1 MPHTSPLVQAMRA
14 YAREAAQAAQ
24 QAAGRPPR
32 RAASQSAYVG
42 DSLNSNAAADRQPYN
57 AAQEE
62 EKEKLLRRA
71 AKQHD
76 EERKR
81 ERQRAAAAA
90 AGARDARGDHDNQ
103 LKLRDGVV
111 QLVERDRLAIEEI
124 VKLGTTGL
132 DDVIGIGDAVAA
144 MRAAVVYRFTMPPD
158 LW

>member
-1 MPHTSPLVQAMRA
+1 MPLHNPLVQAARA
-14 YAREAAQAAQ
+14 YVRRAAAQDAAQ

-71 AKQHD
+71 AKQRD

-81 ERQRAAAAA
+81 ERKRAAAAA

-111 QLVERDRLAIEEI
+111 QLVERDRLAIEEM
-124 VKLGTTGL
+124 VKLAQQGSTTSSVSG
-132 DDVIGIGDAVAA
+132 
-144 MRAAVVYRFTMPPD
+144 MRSPLCARRWCIVSQCP
-158 LW
+158 